1 MVYFE
6 SLANGVITIFI
17 ISSTWLI
24 VVMAAERYI
33 AVCHP
38 LRARKLISLRRTRTS
53 IVLVFVVC
61 VLTTIPI
68 FLEKSIEPCLSDG
81 RRVLVVRSRS
91 EKSVTLRRILWA
103 LFFDFIPCAA
113 LVYFNLCLIV
123 QIRRAKRLR
132 EQMTPQ
138 RSSLLRWTA
147 GSAASAAKAKR
158 TDRSAHTTASG
169 ATAAE
174 LEIMRGQRGCGGG
187 INQRNVYLARPD
199 RTSSKRGVKYARYVS
214 FVNGKSD
221 RINNSGDGEGRNR
234 NSHSSHSHRSS
245 CSDVDGQ
252 MYEHD
257 IDSTSGCG
265 RSSGACGVATAAGS
279 NNSSSLVNNNNR
291 RKRTPSPNTVNNS
304 VQKVRIVING
314 ASNSG
319 SAGGGGSKRGGYS
332 SRGRRPSDS
341 ALNSVTATLVAVV
354 IFFLVLVS
362 PSELLKF
369 SISYIGASA
378 CHEQMVLYVT
388 NFMQVLNFSLNFV
401 LYCAVNKTFRHTLH
415 GLVCCCWLSIT
426 G

>member
-6 SLANGVITIFI
+6 FLANGLITIFI

-38 LRARKLISLRRTRTS
+38 LRARKLISLRRTRAS
-53 IVLVFVVC
+53 IVLVFVAC
-61 VLTTIPI
+61 GLTTIAI
-68 FLEKSIEPCLSDG
+68 FLEKSIEPCLADG
-81 RRVLVVRSRS
+81 RRVLVVRARS
-91 EKSVTLRRILWA
+91 EQWVTLRRILWS

-132 EQMTPQ
+132 EQMTPP

-147 GSAASAAKAKR
+147 GSATSAAKAKR
-158 TDRSAHTTASG
+158 AGNRTPHTTATG
-169 ATAAE
+169 ATGGE
-174 LEIMRGQRGCGGG
+174 LDIMRTQGGVGG
-187 INQRNVYLARPD
+187 INQRTMYLTRPD
-199 RTSSKRGVKYARYVS
+199 RSSGKRGVKYARYVS
-214 FVNGKSD
+214 FVHGKSD
-221 RINNSGDGEGRNR
+221 HTSNSGDGEGRSR
-234 NSHSSHSHRSS
+234 SSHSSHSHRSS
-245 CSDVDGQ
+245 CSDVDVQ
-252 MYEHD
+252 LCENEND
-257 IDSTSGCG
+257 TTSGCG
-265 RSSGACGVATAAGS
+265 RSSGAVAVGGS
-279 NNSSSLVNNNNR
+279 SNGNALVNNNHR
-291 RKRTPSPNTVNNS
+291 RKRTPSPNTNKHS
-304 VQKVRIVING
+304 IQKVRIVING
-314 ASNSG
+314 ASNSSA
-319 SAGGGGSKRGGYS
+319 SAGRVSSKHGGSTSK
-332 SRGRRPSDS
+332 GRRPSDS

-369 SISYIGASA
+369 SISYTGASA
-378 CHEQMVLYVT
+378 CQERMVLYVT

-415 GLVCCCWLSIT
+415 GLICCCWLTIT

>member
-6 SLANGVITIFI
+6 FLANGVITIFI

-38 LRARKLISLRRTRTS
+38 LRARKLISLRRTRAS
-53 IVLVFVVC
+53 IVLVFVAC
-61 VLTTIPI
+61 ALATIPI
-68 FLEKSIEPCLSDG
+68 FLEKSIEPCLADG
-81 RRVLVVRSRS
+81 RRVLRVRARG
-91 EKSVTLRRILWA
+91 EQWVTLRRILWA

-147 GSAASAAKAKR
+147 GSATLAAKAKR
-158 TDRSAHTTASG
+158 AGDRSVHTSATM

-174 LEIMRGQRGCGGG
+174 LDAMRVQGGG
-187 INQRNVYLARPD
+187 GGTQRSMYLARPD
-199 RTSSKRGVKYARYVS
+199 GRVPGKGGMKYARYVS
-214 FVNGKSD
+214 FVHNKSD
-221 RINNSGDGEGRNR
+221 RPSTSGECEGRSR
-234 NSHSSHSHRSS
+234 SSHSSHRSS
-245 CSDVDGQ
+245 CSDVDAQ
-252 MYEHD
+252 LCEQD
-257 IDSTSGCG
+257 NESTSGCG
-265 RSSGACGVATAAGS
+265 RSSGACRGSGAGGS
-279 NNSSSLVNNNNR
+279 KSLANNNNR
-291 RKRTPSPNTVNNS
+291 RKRTPSPNTANNPT
-304 VQKVRIVING
+304 QRVRIVING

-319 SAGGGGSKRGGYS
+319 ASASGTHGKRGVSS
-332 SRGRRPSDS
+332 SRGRRPSDG

-378 CHEQMVLYVT
+378 CEERMVQYVT